1 MPVAVAR
8 AAARS
13 AFVALLGL
21 SGCFGKI
28 DPDATDSRAN
38 ASGIDGTAGDHP
50 GGGSAATPP
59 PGTAPSP
66 GASSGA
72 TTLLGLGYPP
82 DALTNDDAYVYW
94 TELNTVYRASKVSPV
109 REPLFGDGTAP
120 STSVVVD
127 DRFVYAVDNIAGSVR
142 AWPKS
147 GGAVELIVPEG
158 SRAATLAQDAANLYV
173 GQWDHGGLR
182 VVSKSSHA
190 VTTTLRAG
198 ESVTQIAV
206 AGALVFTAETDD
218 SSNYRIV
225 RSNLDGTGDA
235 QVVGNTTST
244 VYQLV
249 ASGNDAYWTDQRGL
263 MSTRGDVALYAA
275 SKGGYIAAGL
285 SVVGA
290 DVYVTEMPYPMDASG
305 AKVLRVPRDGSAPSA
320 IANLTIDGPPD
331 AFRVYGVRQTNDATS
346 LYITAYWTSD
356 TGSARGDTI
365 ARVPIP

>member
-1 MPVAVAR
+1 MPVGPV
-8 AAARS
+8 ARS
-13 AFVALLGL
+13 AFVVLLGL
-21 SGCFGKI
+21 SGCLGKI
-28 DPDATDSRAN
+28 DPDATASRTN
-38 ASGIDGTAGDHP
+38 ASGIDGTAGEPPRGP
-50 GGGSAATPP
+50 GATPP
-59 PGTAPSP
+59 AGTAPAP

-94 TELNTVYRASKVSPV
+94 TELNTVFRASKVAPV

-127 DRFVYAVDNIAGSVR
+127 DLFVYAVDNIPGSVR

-147 GGAVELIVPEG
+147 GGAVQLIVPEG
-158 SRAATLAQDAANLYV
+158 ARAATLAQDAANLYV

-190 VTTTLRAG
+190 ATTTLRAG
-198 ESVTQIAV
+198 ESVTQIAI
-206 AGALVFTAETDD
+206 AGDVVFTAETDD

-225 RSNLDGTGDA
+225 RSNLDGTGAA
-235 QVVGNTTST
+235 QVVGQTTST

-249 ASGNDAYWTDQRGL
+249 ASGNDAYWTDERGL

-275 SKGGYIAAGL
+275 AKGGYVAAGL
-285 SVVGA
+285 SVIG
-290 DVYVTEMPYPMDASG
+290 DHVYVTEVPYPMEPAG
-305 AKVLRVPRDGSAPSA
+305 AKVLRVPRDWSAPSV
-320 IANLTIDGPPD
+320 IANLTIDGPSD
-331 AFRVYGVRQTNDATS
+331 AFRVYGVRQTNDASS

-365 ARVPIP
+365 SRVAIP

>member
-1 MPVAVAR
+1 M
-8 AAARS
+8 
-13 AFVALLGL
+13 
-21 SGCFGKI
+21 
-28 DPDATDSRAN
+28 
-38 ASGIDGTAGDHP
+38 
-50 GGGSAATPP
+50 
-59 PGTAPSP
+59 
-66 GASSGA
+66 
-72 TTLLGLGYPP
+72 LLGLGYPP

-94 TELNTVYRASKVSPV
+94 TELNTVFRASKVAPV

-127 DRFVYAVDNIAGSVR
+127 DLFVYAVDNIRGSVR

-147 GGAVELIVPEG
+147 GGDVQLIVPEG

-182 VVSKSSHA
+182 VVSKSSRA

-198 ESVTQIAV
+198 ASVTQIAI
-206 AGALVFTAETDD
+206 AGDLVFTAETDD

-235 QVVGNTTST
+235 QVVGQTSST

-275 SKGGYIAAGL
+275 TTGRLRRRRSRRSSATTSTSPRCRTRWTRPARRCCGSRAT
-285 SVVGA
+285 GA
-290 DVYVTEMPYPMDASG
+290 HC
-305 AKVLRVPRDGSAPSA
+305 R
-320 IANLTIDGPPD
+320 
-331 AFRVYGVRQTNDATS
+331 
-346 LYITAYWTSD
+346 
-356 TGSARGDTI
+356 
-365 ARVPIP
+365 